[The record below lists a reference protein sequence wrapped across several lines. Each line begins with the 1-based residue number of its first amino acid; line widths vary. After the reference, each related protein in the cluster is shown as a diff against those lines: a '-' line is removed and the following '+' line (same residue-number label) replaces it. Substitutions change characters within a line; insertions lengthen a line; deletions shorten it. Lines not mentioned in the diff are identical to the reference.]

1 MADARLQKEFEY
13 YLAHQT
19 ELAAKYQG
27 RYIVIKGG
35 EVLGHYASPEEAVR
49 ATAPKHEP
57 GTFLV
62 QHCDADPEST
72 RITFHS
78 RVRFA

>member
-27 RYIVIKGG
+27 RYIVIKDG
-35 EVLGHYASPEEAVR
+35 EVLGDYASAEEAVR
-49 ATAPKHEP
+49 ATTPKQEP

-62 QHCDADPEST
+62 QQCDADPEST
-72 RITFHS
+72 KVTFHS

>member
-49 ATAPKHEP
+49 ATAQSTNQAHSWCNTATRTPKAP
-57 GTFLV
+57 GS
-62 QHCDADPEST
+62 HST
-72 RITFHS
+72 HG
-78 RVRFA
+78 